1 MTNELDGDLMVVK
14 CFQLMSYFI
23 KMVQNANKQSSKKA
37 GKTHQVINFADTT
50 KNFNFW
56 QFYSPLNSIMLD
68 FHKGLTKKDH
78 PICKDLDK
86 CHQLSCPFY
95 YTPTVPS
102 PRPPSRPCLPLQSGT
117 GE

>member
-1 MTNELDGDLMVVK
+1 MLINNP
-14 CFQLMSYFI
+14 Q
-23 KMVQNANKQSSKKA
+23 KKA

-95 YTPTVPS
+95 YTPPVPS